1 MRGPNVWSTYR
12 QKVIVM
18 KLDLQGSEHFP
29 TNKIDGFAERIEALL
44 PSLYE
49 HECSE
54 DKPGGFFERVREGTW
69 LGHVVEHVALELQ
82 SLAGM
87 ECGYGRTRSARIHGV
102 YYVVF
107 TYEIEKA
114 GIYAAKAAVEL
125 VTALR
130 DGSTYDVTKD
140 IEELVRI
147 REAEGLSE
155 FASNVIHEARKKCI
169 PHKVIADNS
178 IRLGQGI
185 YQHIIDEKSIDAGT
199 SVSSLIETVY
209 PGKATGRIPLVA
221 VTGTNGKTTVT
232 RLIAHLAKMA
242 GHTVGYCTTD
252 GVYVHEDTVENGDCT
267 GPVSAERIL
276 YDPRIDFAVLECA
289 RGGILRSGLGFDKCD
304 ISVITNITS
313 DHLGLGDI
321 ETLEELQKVKAVV
334 AHSTFDDGY
343 AILNADDDLVYAI
356 KNKVDCKIALF
367 GLNWSNRLERHT
379 QMGGLAAY
387 IDDGY
392 FTISHHGYR
401 TRIAKVNDVPLTLNG
416 RASCMIQNILPSL
429 LVAMIRH
436 FPIDRIKSA
445 LQAFIPGPD
454 MTPGRM
460 NIFRF
465 GDVEVMLDYAHNED
479 GMRHLA
485 RFLEKTD
492 CGRKIGIIT
501 SPGDRRNED
510 IRKMGHA
517 SATIFDELI
526 IRHDKEG
533 RGRSNEEIT
542 RLLKDGIRQAGTG
555 IHTTIVSDEIE
566 AIKFALANAQ
576 PGDFIVICSEKVQ
589 ESIDFLRFL
598 EKRGDFSR
606 RPQEKIQL

>member
-1 MRGPNVWSTYR
+1 MRGPNIWSSYR
-12 QKVIVM
+12 RKVIVM

-29 TNKIDGFAERIEALL
+29 TSRINGFAERIEALL

-114 GIYAAKAAVEL
+114 GIYAAKAAVDL

-130 DGSTYDVTKD
+130 DGNSYDIDKD
-140 IEELVRI
+140 IRELVRI
-147 REAEGLSE
+147 RESEGMNA
-155 FASNVIHEARKKCI
+155 FAKTVTDEARKKCI
-169 PHKVIADNS
+169 PYKMEANGS

-185 YQHIIDEKSIDAGT
+185 YQHIIDEHSIQPGT
-199 SVSSLIETVY
+199 TASSLIDTLY
-209 PGKATGRIPLVA
+209 PGKSNGRIPLVA

-232 RLIAHLAKMA
+232 RLIAHLAKTA
-242 GHTVGYCTTD
+242 GHAVGYCTTD
-252 GVYVHEDTVENGDCT
+252 GVYINDEVIDPGDCT
-267 GPVSAERIL
+267 GPTSAEKVL
-276 YDPRIDFAVLECA
+276 YDPRVDFAVLECA

-304 ISVITNITS
+304 IGIITNITS

-334 AHSTFDDGY
+334 AHSTLDNGY
-343 AILNADDDLVYAI
+343 VILNADDDLVYAI

-367 GLNWSNRLERHT
+367 GLEWNNRLERHT
-379 QMGGLAAY
+379 QMGGIAAF
-387 IDDGY
+387 IENDY
-392 FTISHHGYR
+392 FTISRHGYR
-401 TRIAKVNDVPLTLNG
+401 TRIAKVDEVPLTLDG
-416 RASCMIQNILPSL
+416 RASCMIQNILPCL
-429 LVAMIRH
+429 LVATIRH
-436 FPIDRIKSA
+436 FNIEHIRSA
-445 LQAFIPGPD
+445 LQTFIPGPD

-479 GMRHLA
+479 GMKHLA
-485 RFLEKTD
+485 QFMEKTE

-501 SPGDRRNED
+501 SPGDRRND
-510 IRKMGHA
+510 DMRKMGHD
-517 SATIFDELI
+517 SALIFDEII
-526 IRHDKEG
+526 IRHDKDC
-533 RGRSNEEIT
+533 RGRTNEEIT
-542 RLLKDGIRQAGTG
+542 RLLKEGIRQAGTG
-555 IHTTIVSDEIE
+555 IHTTIVSEEIE
-566 AIKFALANAQ
+566 AIKYALANAQ
-576 PGDFIVICSEKVQ
+576 PGDFIAVCSEQVR
-589 ESIDFLRFL
+589 ETIDFLKSL
-598 EKRGDFSR
+598 EKQRQTFAR
-606 RPQEKIQL
+606 QEMEN